1 MNSRDLYFI
10 RSCVKRQSPV
20 YYRGFSTRGD
30 WVEVKTTP
38 AFYATGDRLNNVR
51 YTQKVCAPQAR
62 ESHLS
67 HH

>member
-30 WVEVKTTP
+30 WVEVVTP
-38 AFYATGDRLNNVR
+38 SANLLLANVTITSGASKKLP
-51 YTQKVCAPQAR
+51 YKL
-62 ESHLS
+62 ESRT
-67 HH
+67 